1 MKFFVVLA
9 FATLA
14 LARPQQQ
21 DPSTTS
27 ASILE
32 YTADDD
38 GVGNFNFAFKTSDGI
53 NEQAAGSLKDIS
65 VPKYSE
71 DGQVVG
77 TEQAKGLVQK
87 GTYSYTAPDGQNIQ
101 VNWIADENGFQPQG
115 AHLPVAPAARR

>member
-101 VNWIADENGFQPQG
+101 VNWIADENGFQPSG
-115 AHLPVAPAARR
+115 KIKKTFKT